1 MTKEGFPLK
10 QMFLSTGKEFKEIE
24 TFEPGAWIHLVNPS
38 QEEAMKVAERFNI
51 DIQDLRAPLDVEE
64 TSRIDVEDDYT
75 LILVDVPTQ
84 EERNN
89 KSYYVTIP
97 LGIIVTD
104 EVVVTTCLEDISLM
118 DNFLNHRVRNFYTF
132 MKTRFVFQILYR
144 NAQLYLTALR
154 SIDRQSD
161 KLEAQLENATKNEHL
176 IDMMELEKSIVY
188 LKASLKMN
196 ERIVKK
202 LTGNASSLKKYIE
215 DEDLLEDTLVET
227 QQAIEMAGIYE
238 NVLNAMA
245 ETSASIIGNNQNT
258 IMKTLALMTM
268 ALDIPTVIFSA
279 YGMNFKNNSMPLNDL
294 DNAFWVIFFMAAFG
308 SSGLDPHISPAAAE
322 YQVARIAKA
331 NDMTDDEVRKIIRKC
346 TDGRFLG
353 IFGEETVN
361 VLEVNLML
369 DGILDE

>member
-1 MTKEGFPLK
+1 MSKMTTPWFW
-10 QMFLSTGKEFKEIE
+10 ST
-24 TFEPGAWIHLVNPS
+24 S
-38 QEEAMKVAERFNI
+38 
-51 DIQDLRAPLDVEE
+51 
-64 TSRIDVEDDYT
+64 
-75 LILVDVPTQ
+75 PTQ

-245 ETSASIIGNNQNT
+245 GNLCLYHWQ
-258 IMKTLALMTM
+258 
-268 ALDIPTVIFSA
+268 
-279 YGMNFKNNSMPLNDL
+279 
-294 DNAFWVIFFMAAFG
+294 
-308 SSGLDPHISPAAAE
+308 
-322 YQVARIAKA
+322 
-331 NDMTDDEVRKIIRKC
+331 
-346 TDGRFLG
+346 
-353 IFGEETVN
+353 
-361 VLEVNLML
+361 
-369 DGILDE
+369 